1 MRAHV
6 NAKHSIGK
14 DGPNSPNVA
23 IDLESIFIDSNSA
36 ETAKVGGNLHSVL
49 QSNDITGC
57 YRSSEL
63 TKLADNVL
71 ENTEIKNV
79 RIHNKKKYSQLT
91 KERKKIIFIFRRTY
105 ARKRDYP

>member
-36 ETAKVGGNLHSVL
+36 ETAKVGGNQIMSLGATDHRSY
-49 QSNDITGC
+49 QSW
-57 YRSSEL
+57 L
-63 TKLADNVL
+63 TMFL
-71 ENTEIKNV
+71 
-79 RIHNKKKYSQLT
+79 RILK
-91 KERKKIIFIFRRTY
+91 
-105 ARKRDYP
+105 